1 MYRLYTIGISSS
13 LLSMIH
19 TWVCRKKK
27 DQIKYLNLSMI
38 YKYELLNKFGFNL
51 YITSSTSYMVTILE
65 EDLRRL
71 E

>member
-1 MYRLYTIGISSS
+1 
-13 LLSMIH
+13 
-19 TWVCRKKK
+19 
-27 DQIKYLNLSMI
+27 MI